1 MTTWGYA
8 RVSTVDQNPA
18 AQLDA
23 LRGAGVDEE
32 HLVVDHASGAK
43 ASRPGLDRLMAAL
56 SRGDVLLVWKLDRLG
71 RSLAHLVGLI
81 GQLGDKGVQFRCV
94 TQSSIDTTTPQGR
107 MVFAITAAMA
117 EFERDLIR
125 ERTAAGLAVA
135 RASGKRVGRGS
146 DTKGPNSNLWWS
158 VRVWWRRRPIEV
170 RRRML
175 VAGCG
180 CPPSTW
186 GRHQCWLPGPAHRG
200 TGGARGVACPQ
211 SCRPGGRAHF
221 LVGVARVARH
231 RMRREGRLGGRSRA
245 ACAYRHGRDIQVRAA
260 GERVDVW
267 VPLSTC
273 GRGRP
278 GAAGAVHRWTGGCVG
293 GL

>member
-1 MTTWGYA
+1 MGQVGGGDGLRGGGLMLWGYA

-43 ASRPGLDRLMAAL
+43 ASRPGLDRLVADL

-81 GQLGDKGVQFRCV
+81 GQLGDMGVQFRCV

-125 ERTAAGLAVA
+125 ERTAAGLAAA
-135 RASGKRVGRGS
+135 RASGKRVGRP
-146 DTKGPNSNLWWS
+146 TS
-158 VRVWWRRRPIEV
+158 VSAGQAELVWR
-170 RRRML
+170 L
-175 VAGCG
+175 AGEDMSQARIAM
-180 CPPSTW
+180 ST
-186 GRHQCWLPGPAHRG
+186 GL
-200 TGGARGVACPQ
+200 
-211 SCRPGGRAHF
+211 SRAT
-221 LVGVARVARH
+221 V
-231 RMRREGRLGGRSRA
+231 GRLLR
-245 ACAYRHGRDIQVRAA
+245 
-260 GERVDVW
+260 GEIASAHL
-267 VPLSTC
+267 PEHPSLISQ
-273 GRGRP
+273 P
-278 GAAGAVHRWTGGCVG
+278 S
-293 GL
+293 

>member
-43 ASRPGLDRLMAAL
+43 ASRPGLDRLMADLA
-56 SRGDVLLVWKLDRLG
+56 RGDVLLVWKLDRLG

-125 ERTAAGLAVA
+125 ERTAAGLAAA
-135 RASGKRVGRGS
+135 RASGKRVGRP
-146 DTKGPNSNLWWS
+146 TS
-158 VRVWWRRRPIEV
+158 VSPEQYEAVLGYARDGASMAKI
-170 RRRML
+170 
-175 VAGCG
+175 AG
-180 CPPSTW
+180 
-186 GRHQCWLPGPAHRG
+186 
-200 TGGARGVACPQ
+200 
-211 SCRPGGRAHF
+211 
-221 LVGVARVARH
+221 
-231 RMRREGRLGGRSRA
+231 
-245 ACAYRHGRDIQVRAA
+245 
-260 GERVDVW
+260 
-267 VPLSTC
+267 
-273 GRGRP
+273 
-278 GAAGAVHRWTGGCVG
+278 WTGLTRTTVWR
-293 GL
+293 LLHHQIASAHLPEHRSLISQRT